1 MQITK
6 TENSITVRFS
16 EEELIFLADSLI
28 DPLAWIEILT
38 VEKVANCKDRLFKEW
53 TAKLQQD
60 KRVESIPTDD
70 VPKSAPVCTSDNFI
84 SCAKI
89 SGCPNPVA

>member
-70 VPKSAPVCTSDNFI
+70 VTLINLITDQHDYKNRANRDADI
-84 SCAKI
+84 I
-89 SGCPNPVA
+89 